1 MPAPPRKTALLIG
14 NGRFEDSKF
23 SELTAPLA
31 DVEKLRDVL
40 LDPSI
45 GGFDDVAVLN
55 DADFA
60 EAYAAIGS
68 LFRVES
74 SDDTV
79 VLYYSGHGLPDGLG
93 HLYLATQDTSA
104 ANLDGTAIP
113 AAEIKRMMG
122 ASRSRRQVLILD
134 CCYSGA
140 FGGAKSPSPQP
151 ISAQTFQTQGFG
163 QFVLTASTSV
173 ELAYE
178 GNQEID
184 GIKTSLFTHFLIR
197 GLATGEAA
205 REGEELVSVADLY
218 NYARNGVI
226 NATNKMQPE
235 IWVAEGQ
242 GELVIARNP
251 KPYKLPSDLAPLF
264 ADENRRVREGAVRI
278 LGRSLQSSDA
288 KERNRALWLLEDLR
302 NREENVH
309 VLNAIDDVQGLPGT
323 SDESAATIGER
334 SGERQPARWWGIV
347 GIACVL
353 AGAAYF
359 AFEWMRANE
368 RVDAGERALREA
380 KDEIAYME
388 SELHEARVMLTMATN
403 HSAQS
408 ESMLKQVTTERDQ
421 ARAALSDVT
430 IERDQART
438 TLKKVTAERDQTRAS
453 LDAINETLAQV
464 VEAIDQWSPQYSVR
478 VQLAQ
483 RAVRNCDGRPVLD
496 GTGFQCPIGDDWG
509 PVMLAIPSGGFT
521 MGSPKS
527 EAGRH
532 ADEDQRAVQIEKGFA
547 IGKYEVTFDEYERF
561 ARAST
566 REMPSDSGWR
576 EGRRPVIN
584 VSWNDAKAY
593 AEWLSNRTSQTYR
606 LPTEAEWEYATRA
619 ATTGP
624 FSFEGAISPNKA
636 SYKAT
641 YSYAGSEMGVYRR
654 QTKEVGSFSKHANAW
669 GLNDVHG
676 NVWEWVQDCYG
687 RYAKAPTY
695 GTAARGSS
703 CMIRVIRGGSWLSP
717 PASLRS
723 AYRSSWPLTKRSN
736 FLGFRLAQDI

>member
-178 GNQEID
+178 GNQEIK

-288 KERNRALWLLEDLR
+288 KERNRTLWLLEDLR

-368 RVDAGERALREA
+368 RVDAGERALRNA
-380 KDEIAYME
+380 KDQIVYME
-388 SELHEARVMLTMATN
+388 SELHEARGMLTMATN

-408 ESMLKQVTTERDQ
+408 ESMLKQVTNERDQ

-430 IERDQART
+430 IERDQARAV
-438 TLKKVTAERDQTRAS
+438 LRDVTIERDQALAALSDLTIERDQARTALEKVTTERDQALAS
-453 LDAINETLAQV
+453 LDAINETLSQV
-464 VEAIDQWSPQYSVR
+464 DKKLDERSPQYAVR

-521 MGSPKS
+521 MGSPES

-532 ADEDQRAVQIEKGFA
+532 DDEDQRDVQIEKGFA

-593 AEWLSNRTSQTYR
+593 LITLE
-606 LPTEAEWEYATRA
+606 
-619 ATTGP
+619 
-624 FSFEGAISPNKA
+624 
-636 SYKAT
+636 
-641 YSYAGSEMGVYRR
+641 
-654 QTKEVGSFSKHANAW
+654 SKWH
-669 GLNDVHG
+669 LV
-676 NVWEWVQDCYG
+676 
-687 RYAKAPTY
+687 
-695 GTAARGSS
+695 
-703 CMIRVIRGGSWLSP
+703 
-717 PASLRS
+717 
-723 AYRSSWPLTKRSN
+723 
-736 FLGFRLAQDI
+736 